1 MPNISIDTLKMRF
14 STGNKPT
21 EEDFHN
27 LIDTLITGGISA
39 GEALSLLSPRQTVL
53 GLNTT
58 HAVSA
63 AGVAAYV
70 SDKIA
75 SYSEA
80 RSASSNTKIMT
91 PKRTRESI
99 TYYNAREHYTKPQIN
114 DFFQGEV
121 AGKKTVAWE
130 NVAGKPSTFIPSDD
144 SISPSKLQN
153 DSVTPDAL
161 AEDYEPILF
170 RHYEREGIVRNA
182 TKIVIGIEIEGGAAN
197 FNRPLAIYDLKVIGG
212 GGYYFHML
220 IHLHRI
226 SSNPPEI
233 ILTPCHINYQGQ
245 DRANKIDISLDG
257 KTSSRYR
264 TVGTLTEEKEKW
276 YQNIF
281 IGNTNNNVQSANLH
295 PFQEGY
301 YFMLRRLEG
310 DLIKS
315 TSIASFIVTSP
326 RSLILMP
333 LPPKTLEFTLAPG
346 ENSQALTISFRA
358 YGYQSTFISG
368 LTITGSAFS
377 LSSTIPSQVAPAGVY
392 TLTITYR
399 RPRGRVS
406 AVSMGSF
413 QFNHNASNIPSPA
426 IYTLKG
432 YRL

>member
-39 GEALSLLSPRQTVL
+39 GEALSLLSPRQTTL

-80 RSASSNTKIMT
+80 RTASSNEKIMT
-91 PKRTRESI
+91 PRRTRESI
-99 TYYNAREHYTKPQIN
+99 IYYNNREHYTQTQIN
-114 DFFQGEV
+114 NFFQGEV

-130 NVAGKPSTFIPSDD
+130 NVAGRPSTFIPQDD
-144 SISPSKLQN
+144 SISPAKLQN

-161 AEDYEPILF
+161 AEDYEPIIF
-170 RHYEREGIVRNA
+170 RHYEKEGIVANA
-182 TKIVIGIEIEGGAAN
+182 TSIIIGIEIEGGAAN
-197 FNRPLAIYDLKVIGG
+197 YNRPLAIYDLKVFGG

-226 SSNPPEI
+226 STNPPEI
-233 ILTPCHINYQGQ
+233 ILTPCHINYRGQ
-245 DRANKIDISLDG
+245 DYFNKLDFSLDG
-257 KTSSRYR
+257 RTASQYR
-264 TVGTLTEEKEKW
+264 TVGTLTEGKEKW

-281 IGNTNNNVQSANLH
+281 IGNTDNNVQSSNLH

-310 DLIKS
+310 NLIKS
-315 TSIASFIVTSP
+315 ASIASFIVTSP
-326 RSLILMP
+326 KSLILMP
-333 LPPKTLEFTLAPG
+333 LPPKTLEFILAPG
-346 ENSQALTISFRA
+346 ENTQTLTISLKT

-368 LTITGSAFS
+368 ISITGNSFS
-377 LSSTIPSQVAPAGVY
+377 LSSSIPFHVAPAGVQ
-392 TLTITYR
+392 TLD
-399 RPRGRVS
+399 
-406 AVSMGSF
+406 
-413 QFNHNASNIPSPA
+413 HH
-426 IYTLKG
+426 L
-432 YRL
+432 